1 MLLINIITQAKITS
15 KMVNYKPT
23 TVTIDIKS
31 AKKNQLT
38 KLADFL
44 SPCNRLADFLSP
56 CSCWVLTGG
65 IIQCK
70 EMNTHTASTHKHSSK
85 VMTVQSKCMCVSVMC
100 DISK

>member
-1 MLLINIITQAKITS
+1 
-15 KMVNYKPT
+15 MVKYKHT

-44 SPCNRLADFLSP
+44 SPC
-56 CSCWVLTGG
+56 SCWVLTDG

-70 EMNTHTASTHKHSSK
+70 EMNTHTASTHKHSSE
-85 VMTVQSKCMCVSVMC
+85 VMTAQSKCMCVSVMC